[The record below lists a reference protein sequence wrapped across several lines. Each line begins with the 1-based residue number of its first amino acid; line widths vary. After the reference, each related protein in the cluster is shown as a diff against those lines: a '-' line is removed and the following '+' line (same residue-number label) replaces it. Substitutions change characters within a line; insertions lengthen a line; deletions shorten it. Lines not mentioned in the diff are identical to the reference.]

1 MYGVGA
7 LVVAAALALADW
19 DRIAFN
25 FFNPEV
31 MAAMFPEVITIAA
44 KNTIIYTVLSF
55 AFGLVGALALAM
67 MKLSSIGPYRAFAT
81 GYIELFRGLPAL
93 ITLILIGF
101 GIPIAF
107 DVSIPGGAVG
117 AGVLG
122 LTLVSAAYMAETI
135 RAGIEAVP
143 YGQSEAARS
152 LGMSRNRTLFTI
164 VLPQAFRI
172 VIPPLTNEVVLLIKD
187 TSLFYVLGTT
197 PLTKELTKFA
207 RDFMILEFNATPLT
221 VAAILYLIITLP
233 LTWLVRRLEKRAGR
247 GRRTG
252 SPDATSQPSRSAAA
266 TGTGLS

>member
-1 MYGVGA
+1 MYG
-7 LVVAAALALADW
+7 LAAAAVAVGVALGDW
-19 DRIAFN
+19 ERIAFN
-25 FFNPEV
+25 FFNLEV
-31 MAAMFPEVITIAA
+31 MADMFPEVITIAA
-44 KNTIIYTVLSF
+44 RNTIIYTMLSF
-55 AFGLVGALALAM
+55 TFGLVGALALAL

-107 DVSIPGGAVG
+107 DLRVPGGRVG
-117 AGVLG
+117 AGVFA

-152 LGMSRNRTLFTI
+152 LGMSKNRTLFTI

-172 VIPPLTNEVVLLIKD
+172 VIPPLTNEIVLLIKD

-207 RDFMILEFNATPLT
+207 RDFMIEEFNATPLT

-233 LTWLVRRLEKRAGR
+233 LTWLVRRLEERAGR
-247 GRRTG
+247 GRRT
-252 SPDATSQPSRSAAA
+252 PSVDRTTERKRNRDRAEAQA
-266 TGTGLS
+266 